1 MLTFNWSE
9 LSYVALLRC
18 KEVWLMQFLF
28 MEANA
33 VFIHEKVKVKVA
45 QLCLTLCDHI
55 VYTVHGIFQAKYWS
69 GYPFPTP
76 DRRSQGIFPTRGLNP
91 GLPHCR

>member
-45 QLCLTLCDHI
+45 QLCLTLCDPI
-55 VYTVHGIFQAKYWS
+55 VYTVHGIFQAKILEWVS
-69 GYPFPTP
+69 FSHP
-76 DRRSQGIFPTRGLNP
+76 R
-91 GLPHCR
+91 